1 MPVNCYFTNNEI
13 MKVMALVI
21 CLAEI
26 INQLVNN
33 TFLNKIKRKQPRL
46 IESAKYLTN
55 GGSEFLGA
63 KRGFLKIRQTSQ
75 RLFYKIVLNLRPK
88 RFRF

>member
-1 MPVNCYFTNNEI
+1 MPVNCYFANNEI

-26 INQLVNN
+26 INRLVVN
-33 TFLNKIKRKQPRL
+33 TFLNKIKQKQPRL

-55 GGSEFLGA
+55 GGSKFPGV
-63 KRGFLKIRQTSQ
+63 K
-75 RLFYKIVLNLRPK
+75 
-88 RFRF
+88 